1 MIILIIAKQF
11 KFVTYNFL
19 CSKKYFSCFTL
30 HDCGPVNLLL
40 QEKKTLN
47 FTRSEESKTLH
58 NNFNSSKTNY
68 LCVKQFFVVA
78 ENNFSLPCTGH
89 INLPLPKKTPNVIT
103 LSIPRRNVP
112 ELISRIKMVLLKY
125 SATVKTQRCLST

>member
-1 MIILIIAKQF
+1 MLHIISFVPKNTFRVSRYTTVVLLISFYRK
-11 KFVTYNFL
+11 
-19 CSKKYFSCFTL
+19 
-30 HDCGPVNLLL
+30 
-40 QEKKTLN
+40 KKTLN

-78 ENNFSLPCTGH
+78 KNNFSLPCTGH

-103 LSIPRRNVP
+103 LSIPRRNVR
-112 ELISRIKMVLLKY
+112 EWISRIKMVLLKY